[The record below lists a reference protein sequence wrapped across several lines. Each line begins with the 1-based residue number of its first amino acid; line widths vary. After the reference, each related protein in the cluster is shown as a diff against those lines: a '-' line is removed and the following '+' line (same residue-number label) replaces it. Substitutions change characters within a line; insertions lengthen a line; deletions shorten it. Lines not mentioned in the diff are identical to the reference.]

1 MAGHRRVLEAR
12 RFKIHAGEGVKVR
25 KLNFPTW
32 FLLGVLL
39 AMLVP
44 GPARSEDEKGYEVAK
59 PDISLPKLQARLS
72 ADGLVLNNAVPPLV
86 LVADPNPQMQGQ
98 RTLGRTA
105 DDALAAPDAA
115 VSTFSITYLAA
126 GQQDPWQTVCGTF
139 PENAKAAFQAAA
151 AIWQNKV
158 RSSVPITI
166 RACWANLGSSSVLGY
181 SGGQPIV
188 RNFSGAPKA
197 NVWYQQ
203 SLANALTGVKQTSN
217 FDMHITYNSGFA
229 WYFGTD
235 GNTPYG
241 KYDLVTVAAH
251 EIAHGLNFSGTAQ
264 YSGGVGSYGYSGS
277 PSIYDTF
284 MQSATGT
291 PLTSYANSSSALGTL
306 LTSGSLWFNGSNANA
321 ANGGSRVRIYAP
333 SSWSGGSSFSH
344 LDYASYASTANRMM
358 VYAISSASAMHDPGP
373 VTLGL
378 MKDLGW
384 PTDAGFSMSGT
395 VRAGSA
401 TGTPLAGATVTI
413 AGKSSIT
420 SSTGSFSITGI
431 PAGSYTL
438 AISKTGFVTKTVAG
452 YAVSG
457 NQSGLNFFLAPAYSM
472 SGTVRQ
478 GSGTGPALA
487 GATVTIAG
495 KSAITSSLGTFGI
508 TGLAAGSHTLTIS
521 KAGFVTKTT
530 TGYLIAGNQ
539 SGLNWFLLP
548 VPVYS
553 MSGIV
558 RSGSATGPP
567 LAGATL
573 AIAGRN
579 ALSTSTG
586 SFTITAIPAGTH
598 SLTISRTGY
607 YTKVMA
613 GIVVSANRSGVVL
626 YLTPVPTYSMSG
638 TVRRGTGPAL
648 PGATLTI
655 AGKTVLSSSTG
666 TFSITGIP
674 AGTQTLVISKPGYVT
689 KSSTGSIGA
698 NQSGLV
704 FYLVPC
710 YTMSGTVRSGSA
722 TGAVLA
728 GASVSIAGKT
738 AVTGSYGTFSIAAI
752 PVGSYTLTISK
763 SGYLTRTVTGYAVNG
778 NQSGL
783 NFYLSLTPSYTMS
796 GTVRSGSA
804 TGPALAGATVS
815 IAAKTALTS
824 STGTFAI
831 SGIAPGSY
839 TLTISKSGFTTRT
852 IAGYPVNANQGSLVF
867 YLAPAP
873 SYGTI
878 KVVNGSGT
886 FGIAQLYISPSWSP
900 EWGPNQISSALPPG
914 YVLNVTQVPPDDYDL
929 LAVFSN
935 GSSYT
940 AWQLPVV
947 AGMTTTIAAAP
958 GASGAVQLL
967 KSSEAGQGGG
977 TQIPLRPEGGGRPK
991 R

>member
-1 MAGHRRVLEAR
+1 MESRH
-12 RFKIHAGEGVKVR
+12 FKIHAGEGVKVR
-25 KLNFPTW
+25 KLNFSTW

-39 AMLVP
+39 TMLVP
-44 GPARSEDEKGYEVAK
+44 GPVRSEDGNGYEVAK
-59 PDISLPKLQARLS
+59 PDFFLPKLQAKLS
-72 ADGLVLNNAVPPLV
+72 ADGLVLNDAVPPL
-86 LVADPNPQMQGQ
+86 LLMADPNPQMQGQ

-105 DDALAAPDAA
+105 DDALAIPESAI
-115 VSTFSITYLAA
+115 STFSITYLAA
-126 GQQDPWQTVCGTF
+126 GEQDPWLTVCGTF
-139 PENAKAAFQAAA
+139 PDNAKAAFQAAA

-166 RACWANLGSSSVLGY
+166 SACWANLDSSSILGY
-181 SGGQPIV
+181 SGGQPSI

-203 SLANALTGVKQTSN
+203 SLANALTGVKLTSN

-241 KYDLVTVAAH
+241 QYDLVTVAAH

-264 YSGGVGSYGYSGS
+264 LSGGLGSYGYSGF

-284 MQSATGT
+284 MQSATGN

-306 LTSGSLWFNGSNANA
+306 LTSGSLWFNGANANA

-333 SSWSGGSSFSH
+333 SSWSGGSSYSH

-373 VTLGL
+373 VTLAL

-384 PTDAGFSMSGT
+384 STDAGF
-395 VRAGSA
+395 
-401 TGTPLAGATVTI
+401 
-413 AGKSSIT
+413 
-420 SSTGSFSITGI
+420 
-431 PAGSYTL
+431 
-438 AISKTGFVTKTVAG
+438 
-452 YAVSG
+452 
-457 NQSGLNFFLAPAYSM
+457 SM

-478 GSGTGPALA
+478 GSGTGPVLA

-495 KSAITSSLGTFGI
+495 KSAVTSSLGTFSI
-508 TGLAAGSHTLTIS
+508 TGLTAGSHTLTVS

-553 MSGIV
+553 MSGTV
-558 RSGSATGPP
+558 RSGSATGPV
-567 LAGATL
+567 LAGASVS
-573 AIAGRN
+573 IAGRT
-579 ALSTSTG
+579 AVTGSTG
-586 SFTITAIPAGTH
+586 AFSITAIPFGSYA
-598 SLTISRTGY
+598 LTISKSGYLTRIVTGY
-607 YTKVMA
+607 AVK
-613 GIVVSANRSGVVL
+613 G
-626 YLTPVPTYSMSG
+626 
-638 TVRRGTGPAL
+638 
-648 PGATLTI
+648 
-655 AGKTVLSSSTG
+655 
-666 TFSITGIP
+666 
-674 AGTQTLVISKPGYVT
+674 
-689 KSSTGSIGA
+689 

-704 FYLVPC
+704 LYLVPC

-722 TGAVLA
+722 TGPVLA
-728 GASVSIAGKT
+728 GASLSIAGRT
-738 AVTGSYGTFSIAAI
+738 AVTGSTGTFSLAAI

-763 SGYLTRTVTGYAVNG
+763 SGYLTRTVAGYAVNG

-783 NFYLSLTPSYTMS
+783 NFYLSLAPSYTMS
-796 GTVRSGSA
+796 GMVRSGSP

-831 SGIAPGSY
+831 SGIAHGSY
-839 TLTISKSGFTTRT
+839 TLTISKSGFATKTV
-852 IAGYPVNANQGSLVF
+852 AGYPVNANQGSLVF

-886 FGIAQLYISPSWSP
+886 FGIAQLYISPSSSP
-900 EWGPNQISSALPPG
+900 EWGANQISSAIPPG
-914 YVLNVTQVPPDDYDL
+914 YALNVTQVPPDNYDL
-929 LAVFSN
+929 LAVFSS

-940 AWQLPVV
+940 TWQFPVV
-947 AGMTTTIAAAP
+947 AGMTTTIAALP

-967 KSSEAGQGGG
+967 KSSEVGQGGG
-977 TQIPLRPEGGGRPK
+977 AQTPLRPEGGGRPK